1 MEGKVKWF
9 SKDKGYGFITGLDN
23 VDRYFNES
31 SVEGGE
37 IPNAGDSVLFDEKQ
51 GIKGPQAIGVKIV
64 GRYNP
69 GADDDRVLCGSC
81 GRRMVPLVIIEVN
94 WRGRK
99 QPYHSVCPYCG
110 TKYMDF
116 NTGCFIATAVYG
128 GHDSPET
135 LVLRRFRDRVLMRS
149 ATGRTFVSAYYKM
162 SPAVAAWLERCPGAK
177 RPVRYLLTRL
187 VALIERRPNARTNR

>member
-37 IPNAGDSVLFDEKQ
+37 VPNAGDSVVFDEKQ

-64 GRYNP
+64 GRYSP
-69 GADDDRVLCGSC
+69 SAEDDRVVCGTC
-81 GRRMVPLVIIEVN
+81 GRRMVPLAIIEVN

-110 TKYMDF
+110 AKYMDF

-128 GHDSPET
+128 DHET
-135 LVLRRFRDRVLMRS
+135 AEVLALRRFRDRVLMRS
-149 ATGRTFVSAYYKM
+149 ALGRTFVALYYRA
-162 SPAVAAWLERCPGAK
+162 SPALAIWLEKKTFAK
-177 RPVRYLLTRL
+177 RPVRYCLDRL
-187 VALIERRPNARTNR
+187 VKIVERADS